1 MRDIGHGALGK
12 SVYQKTVKA
21 SAFDNFDSLVAKI
34 GKVSME
40 NCSIYR
46 NFARRMALPLGGRWG
61 EIPDVI
67 TGRKVRR
74 KIKLLT

>member
-21 SAFDNFDSLVAKI
+21 SAFGNSDSLVAKI

-40 NCSIYR
+40 NCSFYR
-46 NFARRMALPLGGRWG
+46 NFTRRRDPPLGWRG
-61 EIPDVI
+61 EIPGVI
-67 TGRKVRR
+67 MGRKVRR
-74 KIKLLT
+74 KLKLPN